1 MDLFVKYLLV
11 FIVGGTLC
19 AIAQVLLDETK
30 LTSARILVI
39 YVVSGVFLSAVG
51 IYSKLVAIGGFGA
64 TIPLLGFGHALC
76 QGVFKAV
83 DELGFRGIFTG
94 GLGAVATGI
103 VMAVVFGL
111 IASFVSKPKSKV
123 K

>member
-1 MDLFVKYLLV
+1 MGLLVKYLLV
-11 FIVGGTLC
+11 FIVGGVLC
-19 AIAQVLLDETK
+19 AIAQVLLDKTK

-51 IYSKLVAIGGFGA
+51 IYSKLVAIGGCGA

-76 QGVFKAV
+76 QGVFKTV
-83 DELGFRGIFTG
+83 DEMGFRGIFTG

-111 IASFVSKPKSKV
+111 IASFVSKPKSKIQ
-123 K
+123 

>member
-1 MDLFVKYLLV
+1 MDIVVKYLLV
-11 FIVGGTLC
+11 FITGGVLC
-19 AIAQVLLDETK
+19 AIAQILLDKTK

-51 IYSKLVAIGGFGA
+51 LYPWLVKVGRCGA

-76 QGVFKAV
+76 QGVFQAV

-94 GLGAVATGI
+94 GLGSVATGI
-103 VMAVVFGL
+103 VMAIVFGL
-111 IASFVSKPKSKV
+111 IASLVSKPKSKIQ
-123 K
+123 

>member
-1 MDLFVKYLLV
+1 MDALIQYVLV
-11 FIVGGTLC
+11 FVTGGFLC
-19 AIAQVLLDETK
+19 VVAQVLLDKTK

-51 IYSKLVAIGGFGA
+51 LYAHLVELGQCGA

-76 QGVFKAV
+76 QGVFRAIR
-83 DELGFRGIFTG
+83 ETGFRGIFTG

-103 VMAVVFGL
+103 VMAIFFGL
-111 IASFVSKPKSKV
+111 IASLISKPKSKI
-123 K
+123 

>member
-1 MDLFVKYLLV
+1 MDLLIRYLQVFVT
-11 FIVGGTLC
+11 GGVLC
-19 AIAQVLLDETK
+19 TIAQVLLDKTK

-39 YVVSGVFLSAVG
+39 YVVSGVFLSAIG
-51 IYSKLVAIGGFGA
+51 IYSILAKFGQCGA

-76 QGVFKAV
+76 QGVFKAI
-83 DELGFRGIFTG
+83 DETGFRGIFTG

-103 VMAVVFGL
+103 VMAIFFGL
-111 IASFVSKPKSKV
+111 IASLVSKPKSKI

>member
-1 MDLFVKYLLV
+1 MDVLIKYLLV
-11 FIVGGTLC
+11 FVTGGVLC
-19 AIAQVLLDETK
+19 AIAQVLLDKTK

-51 IYSKLVAIGGFGA
+51 LYPLLVKIGRCGA

-76 QGVFKAV
+76 QGVFDAIDKT
-83 DELGFRGIFTG
+83 GFRGIFTG

-103 VMAVVFGL
+103 VMAIFFGL
-111 IASFVSKPKSKV
+111 IASLVSKPKSKIQ
-123 K
+123 

>member
-1 MDLFVKYLLV
+1 MDIVVKYLLV
-11 FIVGGTLC
+11 FITGGVLC
-19 AIAQVLLDETK
+19 AIAQILLDKTK

-51 IYSKLVAIGGFGA
+51 LYPWLVKVGKCGA

-76 QGVFKAV
+76 QGVFQAV

-94 GLGAVATGI
+94 GLGSVATGI
-103 VMAVVFGL
+103 VMAIVFGL
-111 IASFVSKPKSKV
+111 IASLVSKPKSKIQ
-123 K
+123 

>member
-1 MDLFVKYLLV
+1 MDGLVKYLLV
-11 FIVGGTLC
+11 FLVGGTLC
-19 AIAQVLLDETK
+19 AIAQILLDKTK

-51 IYSKLVAIGGFGA
+51 LYSKLVAIGGCGA
-64 TIPLLGFGHALC
+64 TIPLLGFGHSLC

-83 DELGFRGIFTG
+83 DEMGFRGIFTG
-94 GLGAVATGI
+94 GLGAVSTGI

>member
-1 MDLFVKYLLV
+1 MGLLVKYLLV
-11 FIVGGTLC
+11 FIIGGVLC
-19 AIAQVLLDETK
+19 AIAQVLLDKTK

-51 IYSKLVAIGGFGA
+51 IYSKLVAIGGCGA
-64 TIPLLGFGHALC
+64 TIPLLGFGQALC

-111 IASFVSKPKSKV
+111 IASFVSKPKSKIQ
-123 K
+123 